1 MAIIRCRQMGLDKPT
16 FAKQFKTSKSV
27 IRATLN
33 TPNLSK
39 ATGRSLKTSS
49 GADRIIFRMSKKNPR
64 LTSTDI
70 NSELKDQYGVQFTW
84 LTGVQRHCQKTSAP
98 RWTLQKAPSEKAND
112 SGEEPFSSTEVPT
125 IKHGGGNV
133 MMWGCFHEN
142 GVGSLIRITG
152 TMESYMY
159 KDIVEKEMLPPGRSQ
174 MGRGWLFQQD
184 NNPKNSFH
192 FVKDWFAQRRVNEV
206 LGRRLKNKTAK
217 NCTEKFKQLKEEW
230 TKIRLQTLTN
240 LIESMQKYVRPL
252 SKPKAWRLSINS
264 IESFFNISPGF

>member
-70 NSELKDQYGVQFTW
+70 NSELKDQYGVQ
-84 LTGVQRHCQKTSAP
+84 
-98 RWTLQKAPSEKAND
+98 
-112 SGEEPFSSTEVPT
+112 VPT